1 MGNDV
6 MFNSISIQ
14 ICSLVYVVMLI
25 VVYLYKRKYNS
36 LENGI
41 YKVMLINTLFILILD
56 LMSIFTIRYYVNF
69 SFINGVFSKGFLV
82 LVGFWFGLF
91 LLYTM
96 VCEYKDNFK
105 CFSEAFKKS
114 RGVKVWLGMMVLM
127 FIGIVYF
134 PVEYSVDDIYMYGK
148 SFDFTYY
155 ICVFMST
162 ISLVILAINRKRI
175 SGNRWIPMMLF
186 LFSLLIVF
194 SVQFLCHNL
203 LIISSGIAIVT
214 VFMYFILVNPDIR
227 YIDELNALREEA
239 ENANRAKTDF
249 LASMSHEIRTPM
261 NAIIG
266 LTDSA
271 LSNELSDSVRE
282 DIKNIN
288 NAGQILLEIINNI
301 LDISKIEE
309 GKMEL
314 SCSSYSISNIVLE
327 LSNIV
332 MVRIGDKPI
341 KFNMSIDPNIPRKL
355 YGDETKIF
363 QICLNILNNAAKYT
377 DKGEIDFSVSS
388 RVSGDDCMLT
398 FRVSDTGKGIKKE
411 DYDKLFVKFE
421 RLDKEVNQTIEGTG
435 LGLVITKEMVELMG
449 GKLGFSSEYGKGSV
463 FTVSIPQ
470 RVMDHAIVGVINSL
484 DLKEKEVE
492 YFNGARF
499 KILIVDDNKLN
510 LKVAE
515 KLMRPY
521 NFQITTVTSGLACL
535 NYTKKNKY
543 DLIFLDHMMPEMDG
557 IQTMRYLKQRVDF
570 VNTPIVAL
578 TANAISGMKEMY
590 LREGFD
596 DYLSKPIDQV
606 KLNEI
611 LRKYLLKDGGNDND
625 KGTGI

>member
-1 MGNDV
+1 

-96 VCEYKDNFK
+96 VCEYKENFK

-314 SCSSYSISNIVLE
+314 SCSSYSISNIV
-327 LSNIV
+327 

-411 DYDKLFVKFE
+411 DYDKLFVKFQ

-484 DLKEKEVE
+484 DLKEKEIE

-515 KLMRPY
+515 KIMRPY

-625 KGTGI
+625 KETGI

>member
-1 MGNDV
+1 

-36 LENGI
+36 LENGV
-41 YKVMLINTLFILILD
+41 YKVMLINTLFILIMD
-56 LMSIFTIRYYVNF
+56 LMSIYTIGNFASFT
-69 SFINGVFSKGFLV
+69 FINGVFTRGFLV
-82 LVGFWFGLF
+82 LVSFWFGLF

-96 VCEYKDNFK
+96 VCEYKENFK
-105 CFSEAFKKS
+105 SFKEAFKKTK
-114 RGVKVWLGMMVLM
+114 GVKVWLFIMICVL
-127 FIGIVYF
+127 IGIVYF
-134 PVEYSVDDIYMYGK
+134 PAEYSIRDIYMYGEA
-148 SFDFTYY
+148 FDFTYY
-155 ICVFMST
+155 GCIVMSA
-162 ISLVILAINRKRI
+162 ISLVILTVNRKKI
-175 SGNRWIPMMLF
+175 AANRWIPMMLF
-186 LFSLLIVF
+186 LFSLVIVF
-194 SVQFLCHNL
+194 TVQFLCKDL
-203 LIISSGIAIVT
+203 LIISSGIAVVT

-227 YIDELNALREEA
+227 YIDELNTLRVEA
-239 ENANRAKTDF
+239 ESANKAKTDF

-271 LSNELSDSVRE
+271 LTNDLPESVRE

-314 SCSSYSISNIVLE
+314 SNTTYSISNIVLE

-332 MVRIGDKPI
+332 KVRIGDKPI
-341 KFNMSIDPNIPRKL
+341 KFNMNVDPNIPSKL

-377 DKGEIDFSVSS
+377 DKGEINFSVSAK
-388 RVSGDDCMLT
+388 VSGDECLLA

-411 DYDKLFVKFE
+411 DYDKLFMKFT

-449 GKLGFSSEYGKGSV
+449 GKIGFSSEYGKGSV
-463 FTVSIPQ
+463 FTVTIPQ
-470 RVMDHAIVGVINSL
+470 KVVDHAIVGVINSL
-484 DLKEKEVE
+484 DLKEKQVD
-492 YFNGARF
+492 YFNGAKF

-557 IQTMRYLKQRVDF
+557 IETLRYLKQRVDF

-611 LRKYLLKDGGNDND
+611 LRKYLLNEGKDGNENNGL
-625 KGTGI
+625 

>member
-1 MGNDV
+1 

-96 VCEYKDNFK
+96 VCEYKENFK
-105 CFSEAFKKS
+105 CFRDALKKS

-162 ISLVILAINRKRI
+162 ISLVILSINRKRI

-388 RVSGDDCMLT
+388 KVSGDDCMLT

-411 DYDKLFVKFE
+411 DYDKLF
-421 RLDKEVNQTIEGTG
+421 
-435 LGLVITKEMVELMG
+435 
-449 GKLGFSSEYGKGSV
+449 KL
-463 FTVSIPQ
+463 
-470 RVMDHAIVGVINSL
+470 
-484 DLKEKEVE
+484 
-492 YFNGARF
+492 
-499 KILIVDDNKLN
+499 
-510 LKVAE
+510 
-515 KLMRPY
+515 
-521 NFQITTVTSGLACL
+521 
-535 NYTKKNKY
+535 
-543 DLIFLDHMMPEMDG
+543 
-557 IQTMRYLKQRVDF
+557 
-570 VNTPIVAL
+570 
-578 TANAISGMKEMY
+578 
-590 LREGFD
+590 
-596 DYLSKPIDQV
+596 
-606 KLNEI
+606 
-611 LRKYLLKDGGNDND
+611 
-625 KGTGI
+625 

>member
-1 MGNDV
+1 

-41 YKVMLINTLFILILD
+41 YKVMLINTLFILIMD
-56 LMSIFTIRYYVNF
+56 LMSIYTIGNFASFT
-69 SFINGVFSKGFLV
+69 FINGVFTRGFLV
-82 LVGFWFGLF
+82 LVSFWFGLF

-96 VCEYKDNFK
+96 VCEYKENFK
-105 CFSEAFKKS
+105 SFKEAFKKTK
-114 RGVKVWLGMMVLM
+114 GVKVWLFIMICVL
-127 FIGIVYF
+127 IGIVYF
-134 PVEYSVDDIYMYGK
+134 PAQYSIRDIYMYGEA
-148 SFDFTYY
+148 FDFTYY
-155 ICVFMST
+155 GCVVMSA
-162 ISLVILAINRKRI
+162 ISLVILTVNRKKI
-175 SGNRWIPMMLF
+175 AANRWIPMMLF
-186 LFSLLIVF
+186 LFSLVIVF
-194 SVQFLCHNL
+194 TVQFLCKDL
-203 LIISSGIAIVT
+203 LIISSGIAVVT

-227 YIDELNALREEA
+227 YIDELNTLRVEA
-239 ENANRAKTDF
+239 ESANKAKTDF

-271 LSNELSDSVRE
+271 LTNDLPESVRE

-314 SCSSYSISNIVLE
+314 SNTTYSISNIVLE

-332 MVRIGDKPI
+332 KVRIGDKPI
-341 KFNMSIDPNIPRKL
+341 KFNMNVDPNIPSKL

-377 DKGEIDFSVSS
+377 DKGEINFSVNAK
-388 RVSGDDCMLT
+388 VSGDECLLA

-411 DYDKLFVKFE
+411 DYDKLFMKFT

-449 GKLGFSSEYGKGSV
+449 GKIGFSSEYGKGSV
-463 FTVSIPQ
+463 FTVTIPQ
-470 RVMDHAIVGVINSL
+470 KVVDHAIIGVINSL
-484 DLKEKEVE
+484 DLKEKQVD

-557 IQTMRYLKQRVDF
+557 IETLRYLKQRVDF

-611 LRKYLLKDGGNDND
+611 LRKYLLNDSKDS
-625 KGTGI
+625 K

>member
-1 MGNDV
+1 

-96 VCEYKDNFK
+96 VCEYKENFK
-105 CFSEAFKKS
+105 CFSEALKRS

-134 PVEYSVDDIYMYGK
+134 PAEYSVDDIYMYGK

-327 LSNIV
+327 LSNFV
-332 MVRIGDKPI
+332 MVRIGVKPI

-388 RVSGDDCMLT
+388 KVSGDDCMLT

-411 DYDKLFVKFE
+411 DYDRLFVKFE

-557 IQTMRYLKQRVDF
+557 IHTLYNLKKRVTGFD
-570 VNTPIVAL
+570 TPVVVL
-578 TANAISGMKEMY
+578 TANAIEGSKKMY
-590 LREGFD
+590 LAEGFC
-596 DYLSKPIDQV
+596 DYLSKPINQV
-606 KLNEI
+606 ELDRI
-611 LRKYLLKDGGNDND
+611 LREQLKIGSEE
-625 KGTGI
+625 